1 MTANVTGLP
10 FGQDGSGI
18 PTASTEVVVNI
29 NKIKKETNVLKATP
43 LWIPIVSAIGA
54 VIIVAGIAALLN
66 HVISCLEI
74 ADI

>member
-18 PTASTEVVVNI
+18 PTSSTQVVVHI

-54 VIIVAGIAALLN
+54 VIIVAGVAALLH
-66 HVISCLEI
+66 HVKSLKNQK
-74 ADI
+74 